1 MSDSTRPTACKVYLV
16 RHGRTVMNAEVRFRG
31 RRDVPL
37 DEVGQREALEA
48 ARNLK
53 DVGLT
58 AVYSSPLE
66 RARDVGRAIVG
77 ACQLPE
83 VVDQD
88 GLINVD
94 YGRWEG
100 LTKEEC
106 TELDPAEF
114 RAYAEDPLN
123 AVCPDGEALAGAA
136 DRVVAALIEI
146 AAKHPGESV
155 AAVTHGAMV
164 RLAVLAVEGDAIS
177 DWQFKLPTGSA
188 TILEVDGDELRV
200 MSVPDRTDPD
210 PVKASARPHIS
221 A

>member
-1 MSDSTRPTACKVYLV
+1 
-16 RHGRTVMNAEVRFRG
+16 MNAEVRFRG

-37 DEVGQREALEA
+37 DEVGRREALEA
-48 ARNLK
+48 AENLK
-53 DVGLT
+53 GVGLT

-66 RARDVGRAIVG
+66 RARDVGRAIVA
-77 ACQLPE
+77 ACDLPD

-88 GLINVD
+88 GLVNVD

-106 TELDPAEF
+106 TQRDPEDF
-114 RAYAEDPLN
+114 RAYAEDPLH
-123 AVCPDGEALAGAA
+123 AVCPDGEALASAA
-136 DRVVAALIEI
+136 DRIVAALVDI
-146 AAKHPGESV
+146 AAQHPGESI

-188 TILEVDGDELRV
+188 TVLEIDGRELRV
-200 MSVPDRTDPD
+200 ISVPDRTDPD
-210 PVKASARPHIS
+210 PVKASARPHVS